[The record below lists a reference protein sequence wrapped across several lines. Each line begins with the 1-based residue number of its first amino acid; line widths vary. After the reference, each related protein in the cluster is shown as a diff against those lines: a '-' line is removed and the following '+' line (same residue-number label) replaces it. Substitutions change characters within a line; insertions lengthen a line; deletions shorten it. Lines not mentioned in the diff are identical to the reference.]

1 MKKLEKDFL
10 LAWLLGM
17 VLPAALLLVFVGLDR
32 QGDRTAPEDTSAQNA
47 TVYEITALP
56 SGISIPVLLDNGQIG
71 EMELEN
77 YLCGV
82 VLAEMP
88 ADFELEALKA
98 QSVVARTYALRRLEM
113 GTKHSN
119 GAVCTD
125 PACCQGYL
133 SAEDYLARGGRE
145 LDVSKVCRS
154 VAETAGEVILYK
166 GQLIDATYFSCSGGM
181 TEDAVAVWGNDVPYL
196 QATSSPG
203 EENAAYFDD
212 WVSFSPEEVERALAV
227 DLTGAPSDWF
237 DTLSYTD
244 GGGVAEIEV
253 CGEVFTGVE
262 IRKLLSLKS
271 TNFIVSATDNEIVFQ
286 TRGYGHR
293 VGMSQYGAEAM
304 ALGGSTYSQ
313 ILTHYYTGVQI
324 GQYQADN

>member
-17 VLPAALLLVFVGLDR
+17 VLPAALLFVFVGLDR
-32 QGDRTAPEDTSAQNA
+32 QTDTTAPEDTSTQDL
-47 TVYEITALP
+47 TEYEITALP
-56 SGISIPVLLDNGQIG
+56 SGISIPVLLDDGQIG

-98 QSVVARTYALRRLEM
+98 QCVVARTYALRRLET
-113 GTKHSN
+113 GTKHPN

-133 SAEDYLARGGRE
+133 SAEEYVALGGRE
-145 LDVSKVCRS
+145 PDVSKVCQA
-154 VAETAGEVILYK
+154 VAQTAGEVILYEGK
-166 GQLIDATYFSCSGGM
+166 LIDATYFSCSGGM

-196 QATSSPG
+196 QATVSPG
-203 EENAAYFDD
+203 EEGAVYFDD
-212 WVSFSPEEVERALAV
+212 RVSFSPEEVEQALNV
-227 DLTGAPSDWF
+227 HLTGAPADWF
-237 DTLSYTD
+237 DTLCYTE
-244 GGGVAEIEV
+244 GGGVDEIDV

-271 TNFIVSATDNEIVFQ
+271 TNFTVTASEDEIVFQ

-304 ALGGSTYSQ
+304 ALGGSTYGQ
-313 ILTHYYTGVQI
+313 MLTHYYTGVQI